1 MPVDK
6 ACNVDHSGPTSV
18 TAVFNLVWS
27 TIKERALDF
36 FSKAS
41 PIPEHVFP
49 FCLCTVGVT
58 PMPERRKTRDTVAED
73 VMPNLIQ
80 IPE

>member
-1 MPVDK
+1 MHVDK
-6 ACNVDHSGPTSV
+6 ACNVDHSGTNCV

-27 TIKERALDF
+27 TIKEWAK
-36 FSKAS
+36 KAS

-58 PMPERRKTRDTVAED
+58 PMPGRRKTRDTVVED

-80 IPE
+80 IPA